1 MKKIFLV
8 LSVMILALSSVYAQD
23 EAVADTTATETT
35 TTEQTD
41 TTDTTENQE
50 ATETG
55 DTNTV
60 GEISS
65 FAPSFTDLKNTDD
78 ASLDKE
84 YNLLQTNLTKI
95 REDYLFRIVYKANKI
110 LERYTNVNF
119 TDTNEMFY
127 NAVYYYDL
135 VANPLANDKNVDL
148 ALNELDKC
156 FRLYDGIKPI
166 YEVLGKTNELVQ
178 ADYEINLYAGIFNLF
193 KGSAGYYAKSRYYLT
208 KALQNEGAAK
218 SDTANLIMLNTYLA
232 GVNYKL
238 ATINQNSDVSKV
250 YFLNEMFNNLWD
262 LTTLKTTDEA
272 IKTAKYKLLIT
283 KYHKILYTT
292 SDRFRTTYSKYYD
305 ELGFTYGKTEDEIL
319 SREVR
324 PVYRD
329 YENEAA
335 DPTETTTE
343 TTDTTTETTTTEET
357 AAN

>member
-1 MKKIFLV
+1 MKKLFLV

-23 EAVADTTATETT
+23 EAAADAAATDT
-35 TTEQTD
+35 TTEQT
-41 TTDTTENQE
+41 TTTENQDT
-50 ATETG
+50 AETG
-55 DTNTV
+55 DTV

-65 FAPSFTDLKNTDD
+65 FAPSFTDLRNTDD
-78 ASLDKE
+78 VALDKE

-135 VANPLANDKNVDL
+135 VANPIANDKNVDL
-148 ALNELDKC
+148 ALNELDDC
-156 FRLYDGIKPI
+156 FRLYNDIKPI
-166 YEVLGKTNELVQ
+166 YEILGKTNELVQ
-178 ADYEINLYAGIFNLF
+178 SDYELNLYAGIFNLF
-193 KGSAGYYAKSRYYLT
+193 KGSAGYYAKSRYYLM
-208 KALQNEGAAK
+208 KALYNEGAGK
-218 SDTANLIMLNTYLA
+218 SDTTNLIMLNTYLA

-262 LTTLKTTDEA
+262 LTTLKTADEN

-319 SREVR
+319 SRDVR

-335 DPTETTTE
+335 NPAEAGTA
-343 TTDTTTETTTTEET
+343 DTAETTTEET

>member
-1 MKKIFLV
+1 MKKLFLV

-23 EAVADTTATETT
+23 EAAADTTATDTT
-35 TTEQTD
+35 TTEQT
-41 TTDTTENQE
+41 TENQDT
-50 ATETG
+50 TETG
-55 DTNTV
+55 DTV

-65 FAPSFTDLKNTDD
+65 FAPSFTDLRNTDD
-78 ASLDKE
+78 MALDKE
-84 YNLLQTNLTKI
+84 YNLLQTNLMKI
-95 REDYLFRIVYKANKI
+95 REDYLFRVVYKANKI

-127 NAVYYYDL
+127 NAVNYYDL
-135 VANPLANDKNVDL
+135 VAKPMASDKNVDL

-156 FRLYDGIKPI
+156 FRLYNDIKPI
-166 YEVLGKTNELVQ
+166 YEILGKTNELIQ
-178 ADYEINLYAGIFNLF
+178 SDYELNLYAGIFNLF
-193 KGSAGYYAKSRYYLT
+193 KGSAGYYAKSRYYLMN
-208 KALQNEGAAK
+208 ALYNESAAK
-218 SDTANLIMLNTYLA
+218 SDTTNLIMLNTYLA

-262 LTTLKTTDEA
+262 LTTLKTLDEN

-292 SDRFRTTYSKYYD
+292 SDRFRATYSKYYD
-305 ELGFTYGKTEDEIL
+305 ELGFTYGKTEDEVL

-335 DPTETTTE
+335 DPTETTT
-343 TTDTTTETTTTEET
+343 TEPVAEET
-357 AAN
+357 AQ